1 MSSMRLLTA
10 AAVFLLSAPAV
21 TLAAQANDPD
31 RSVAGG
37 GTFPAGWNVRTEP
50 NRQTGQPAPLA
61 NVKFTNMGPG
71 GMHTTVGPAAIYWRD
86 RDTISGNYH
95 VVAKLIQMKNP
106 AHPEALGIFIGG
118 KNLADSAQTYT
129 YLLVRPI
136 DGMYSIRRRT
146 GYTTRPS
153 AVVEWT
159 ASDAVVKSDSG
170 EAANELSVEVRG
182 GKVKFMVNG
191 KEVYTGDAAKLDV
204 NGVVGY
210 RVNHN
215 LDVHLGPLGIHKQ

>member
-95 VVAKLIQMKNP
+95 VVAKLIQILHDGPSLTDCGCTLRLIHRSALKQIGDRFTVGGS
-106 AHPEALGIFIGG
+106 HFLPEMVILALKCGLRVIEVPVNYRGRVG
-118 KNLADSAQTYT
+118 DSKITGT
-129 YLLVRPI
+129 LRGTL
-136 DGMYSIRRRT
+136 RT
-146 GYTTRPS
+146 GARMIGL
-153 AVVEWT
+153 VF
-159 ASDAVVKSDSG
+159 
-170 EAANELSVEVRG
+170 R
-182 GKVKFMVNG
+182 
-191 KEVYTGDAAKLDV
+191 
-204 NGVVGY
+204 Y
-210 RVNHN
+210 RVT
-215 LDVHLGPLGIHKQ
+215 